1 MLLPRVP
8 VDVAR
13 GSVCVGLGPF
23 PRMAES
29 LLSPEGIHPSE
40 DTPMQRRSIFLSTL
54 PFIAGLALVAYA
66 TTSPGTASAAKQ
78 QCGYVT
84 AKEGSP
90 PESEGIYPAFITQI
104 DGKSTG
110 TRNRERVDAG
120 THTLTISEQIPP
132 NDLSK
137 TEIVE
142 IKQMKRR
149 EDARAYKKL
158 EVNVEPGT
166 TLRIGVRLLRD
177 KLDIDSIKAN
187 EYWEPVVWE
196 TLQTDCP

>member
-1 MLLPRVP
+1 
-8 VDVAR
+8 
-13 GSVCVGLGPF
+13 
-23 PRMAES
+23 
-29 LLSPEGIHPSE
+29 
-40 DTPMQRRSIFLSTL
+40 MQRRSIFLSTL
-54 PFIAGLALVAYA
+54 PFIAGLVLVAGA
-66 TTSPGTASAAKQ
+66 STSPGTASAAKGE
-78 QCGYVT
+78 CGYVT
-84 AKEGSP
+84 ASEGIP

-110 TRNRERVDAG
+110 VGRRERVSAG

-132 NDLSK
+132 QDLSK

-177 KLDIDSIKAN
+177 RLDIDSIKAN

-196 TLQTDCP
+196 TVPTSCR